1 MFGGVA
7 ITIVYIIC
15 LNKFAGFDLSYI
27 TFGIIAFVLTII
39 GQIGDFVASAIK
51 RYFDVKDFSNAFPGH
66 GGFIDRIDSVIFAA
80 PFAFILFLLV
90 L

>member
-7 ITIVYIIC
+7 TTIVYIVC
-15 LNKFAGFDLSYI
+15 LNKFAGFELSYVI
-27 TFGIIAFVLTII
+27 FGIIALILTII

-80 PFAFILFLLV
+80 PFAFVAFLLI

>member
-1 MFGGVA
+1 MV
-7 ITIVYIIC
+7 C
-15 LNKFAGFDLSYI
+15 LNNFAGFNLSYV
-27 TFGIIAFVLTII
+27 TFAIIAFILTII

-51 RYFDVKDFSNAFPGH
+51 RYFDLKDFSNAFPGH

-80 PFAFILFLLV
+80 PFAFVLFLLV